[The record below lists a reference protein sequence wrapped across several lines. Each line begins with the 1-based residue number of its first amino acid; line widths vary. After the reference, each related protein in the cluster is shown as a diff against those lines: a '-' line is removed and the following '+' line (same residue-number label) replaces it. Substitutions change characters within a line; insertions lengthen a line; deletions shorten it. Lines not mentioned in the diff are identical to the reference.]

1 MPSQSTW
8 KVNVPSPP
16 TACLLIFS
24 DPVLTGGWR
33 IPQSDLLVMTPS

>member
-8 KVNVPSPP
+8 KVNVPAPP

-24 DPVLTGGWR
+24 DPVLR
-33 IPQSDLLVMTPS
+33 VLVKATVLV